1 MKRVKTNYHTL
12 QVLKTADPKLRKVI
26 ISNCNK
32 EVVHCISECILNV
45 PNGNIKLTR
54 CDTRK
59 LEKHKAALGKVSD
72 KRVPL
77 SAKKKL
83 IAQRG
88 GFLLPLLSAILPTL
102 ASLIFQNR

>member
-1 MKRVKTNYHTL
+1 MYAMKRVKTNYHTL
-12 QVLKTADPKLRKVI
+12 HVLKTADPKLRKAI

-45 PNGNIKLTR
+45 LNGNIKLTG

-59 LEKHKAALGKVSD
+59 LQKLKAALLKVCD

-77 SAKKKL
+77 SAKKNL
-83 IAQRG
+83 W
-88 GFLLPLLSAILPTL
+88 
-102 ASLIFQNR
+102 